1 MKAGLWKEQLQITKA
16 VLEQFYVDDY
26 LDSFP
31 DLEEAIS
38 VAVEVKQLLKLVR
51 FNLTKLVSSNS

>member
-31 DLEEAIS
+31 DLEEVIS

>member
-1 MKAGLWKEQLQITKA
+1 MKAGLWK
-16 VLEQFYVDDY
+16 EQFYVDDY

>member
-16 VLEQFYVDDY
+16 VLEQFYGDDY

-31 DLEEAIS
+31 DLEEVIS